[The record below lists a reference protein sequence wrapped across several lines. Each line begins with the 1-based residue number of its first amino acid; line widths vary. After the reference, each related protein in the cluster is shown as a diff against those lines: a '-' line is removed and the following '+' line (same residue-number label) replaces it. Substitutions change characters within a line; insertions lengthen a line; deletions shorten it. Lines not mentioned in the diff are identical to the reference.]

1 MYACDLKNEPKRLTL
16 TSHVPEMGEAVIEL
30 PLTDWEGDDL
40 EINFNPNLLGDALK
54 VVDTDQVLLEFKSS
68 NKPGVLR
75 TGREFTY
82 VLVPLNL

>member
-1 MYACDLKNEPKRLTL
+1 MILRS
-16 TSHVPEMGEAVIEL
+16 TSIQIFWV
-30 PLTDWEGDDL
+30 
-40 EINFNPNLLGDALK
+40 DALK